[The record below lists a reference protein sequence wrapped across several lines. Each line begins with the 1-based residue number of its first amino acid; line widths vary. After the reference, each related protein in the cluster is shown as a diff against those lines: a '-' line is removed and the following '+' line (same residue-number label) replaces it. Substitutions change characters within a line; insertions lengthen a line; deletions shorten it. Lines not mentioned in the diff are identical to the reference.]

1 MRLAATLACTLA
13 ILLVIGVT
21 ASGQSQLGTGAIN
34 GTVKDPR
41 GDVVPGAAIT
51 VMNTETGLTRDT
63 VSGSAGQFSVL
74 VLPPGDYNVRVEK
87 EGFNKLEQTHV
98 VVTVGASTSVIA
110 KLEVGSVKETTTI
123 VATPLIETTKTEEA
137 SLVSRQEIQDL
148 PLNGSRYD
156 QLALLTPGVTRD
168 ATFGLLSFRG
178 MSGVWNNF
186 MVEGNTDNQA
196 YNGEARGR
204 TRVASN
210 LSFDAIQ
217 EFQVGHSNF
226 SAEFGRAIGGNINAV
241 VRSGGNAFHA
251 DAFYL
256 YRDQNLTARD
266 PFASFRPK
274 ERRQRFGGSMLGPIK
289 RNKLFYFANYD
300 QQVRNWPLVF
310 TDTSGALTNGNPTA
324 PSSLST
330 ACRASLT
337 SAACLADVS
346 AFNAGVNKITSQIQ
360 AGAPTGALPRSF
372 NHNLALIKVDWIANP
387 KNSVALTYNYLNH
400 RAPNGILTNA
410 LVTNNLAANG
420 HDDVRTHSL
429 IGRWTT
435 TISAT
440 KVNEFRAEWSRD
452 FEFQSSSDPAPN
464 TAIGS
469 FSFGK
474 STGQDNIA
482 NPDERHSQFIDN
494 FSWIAGRHSIRFG
507 GEVEYIREF
516 INRPTNFSG
525 GYSYA
530 NALTFGRDL
539 LRLNSSGAAD
549 PNARNYTTYRQNF
562 GLAINTFHVVNY
574 ASFVQ
579 DQWRMNKRVTLNLG
593 LRYDYQ
599 RLPQPFFPNPAIPE
613 TAIINSDHK
622 NFGPRAAF
630 AWDIKGNAH
639 TVIRAGYGM
648 FFSPTPLGTI
658 DNVLRQTGLID
669 PTKAL
674 LSLSF
679 TSSTAGAPIYPATL
693 TTDQLLAAVG
703 ATGVTATRLDPN
715 FRRPRAQEINVGV
728 ERLLPGNIVLSASY
742 IYTKGDR
749 LPFTFD
755 TNLPPPA
762 FMRTYQLPDGTTLTV
777 PYSAGVICTVS
788 VLPCPTAN
796 VRSVNLSRPLA
807 TASIGAV
814 NVIRPLG
821 LSWYHAFLLEATKR
835 LSKGFE
841 FHIAYT
847 LAKAEDVAGTGDGS
861 GRGDEGP
868 FGGFNITDQFNIAAN
883 RSRASTDQRHRF
895 VASDIWNLPFGKHG
909 NSLGNRI
916 IRNWRVSN
924 IFTAQSGRPYGEG
937 TFVTTGIPFTA
948 NGMEWNG
955 FGFNLFGQS
964 GSSLLPTVGR
974 NNHTSAANYA
984 LDMRLSREFHI
995 KDRYVLELLGEGF
1008 NLFNHA
1014 NFNQFNNS
1022 AYGLGPTLATTP
1034 VDTPVPLTKV
1044 ATFATPFGDGVFP
1057 DGTGARRFQLSARF
1071 RF

>member
-1 MRLAATLACTLA
+1 MRFTASVACAVASLLA
-13 ILLVIGVT
+13 IGMT
-21 ASGQSQLGTGAIN
+21 AYGQSQLGTGAIN
-34 GTVKDPR
+34 GTVKDPH
-41 GDVVPGAAIT
+41 GDVVPGAAVT
-51 VMNTETGLTRDT
+51 VVNTETGSTRDT

-74 VLPPGDYNVRVEK
+74 VLPPGDYTIRVEK
-87 EGFNKLEQTHV
+87 EGFNKLEQTNV
-98 VVTVGASTSVIA
+98 VVTVGAGTSVIA
-110 KLEVGSVKETTTI
+110 KLEVGSVKETTTV
-123 VATPLIETTKTEEA
+123 VAEPLVETTKTEEA
-137 SLVSRQEIQDL
+137 SLVSREEIQDL
-148 PLNGSRYD
+148 PLNGRRYD
-156 QLALLTPGVTRD
+156 QFALLTPGVTRD

-241 VRSGGNAFHA
+241 VRSGGRDFHA
-251 DAFYL
+251 DAFY
-256 YRDQNLTARD
+256 YYKDRNLSARD
-266 PFASFRPK
+266 PFASFKPA
-274 ERRQRFGGSMLGPIK
+274 ERRQQFGGSVSGPIR
-289 RNKLFYFANYD
+289 RNKLFYFFNYD
-300 QQVRNWPLVF
+300 QQIRNWPLVF
-310 TDTSGALTNGNPTA
+310 ADTSGVLTNGNPTA
-324 PSSLST
+324 SSSLST

-337 SAACLADVS
+337 SVACLADVS
-346 AFNAGVNKITSQIQ
+346 AFNAGVSKLTSQIQ
-360 AGAPTGALPRSF
+360 ASAPSGSLPRNF
-372 NHNLALIKVDWIANP
+372 NHNLALAKIDWQANN
-387 KNSVALTYNYLNH
+387 KNSVAITYNYLNH
-400 RAPNGILTNA
+400 RAVNGILTNA
-410 LVTNNLAANG
+410 LVTGSLGSNG

-435 TISAT
+435 TVSA
-440 KVNEFRAEWSRD
+440 KKINEFRAEWSRD
-452 FEFQSSSDPAPN
+452 FEFQSSSDLPPN
-464 TAIGS
+464 VAIGS

-474 STGQDNIA
+474 STGQDNLA
-482 NPDERHSQFIDN
+482 NPDERHYQFLDN
-494 FSWIAGRHSIRFG
+494 FSWIAGRHSIKLG
-507 GEVEYIREF
+507 GEIEYIHEF
-516 INRPTNFSG
+516 LNKPTNFSG

-530 NALTFGRDL
+530 NALTFGRDI
-539 LRLNSSGAAD
+539 LRVNSSGVAD
-549 PNARNYTTYRQNF
+549 PNARNYTSYRQSF
-562 GLAINTFHVVNY
+562 GLATNTFHVTNY

-579 DQWRMNKRVTLNLG
+579 DQWRMNNRLTLNLG

-599 RLPQPFFPNPAIPE
+599 RLPKPLFPNPAIPE
-613 TAIINSDHK
+613 TAIINSDHT
-622 NFGPRAAF
+622 NFGPRAAV
-630 AWDIKGNAH
+630 AWDIRGNAH

-658 DNVLRQTGLID
+658 DSALRQTGLVD

-679 TSSTAGAPIYPATL
+679 NSSTAGAPIYPTTL

-703 ATGVTATRLDPN
+703 ATGLSVTRIDPS

-755 TNLPPPA
+755 TNLPAPA
-762 FMRTYQLPDGTTLTV
+762 FTRTYQLSDGTSFTV
-777 PYSAGVICTVS
+777 PYTAGVICTVV
-788 VLPCPTAN
+788 VLPCPSAN
-796 VRSVNLSRPLA
+796 VRSVNLSRPLGI
-807 TASIGAV
+807 ASIGSV

-868 FGGFNITDQFNIAAN
+868 FGGFNIVDQFNIAAN

-895 VASDIWNLPFGKHG
+895 VASDVWNLPFGKHG
-909 NSLGNRI
+909 KSIGNRL

-924 IFTAQSGRPYGEG
+924 IFTAQSGRPFGEG
-937 TFVTTGIPFTA
+937 TFVVTGIPFAA

-955 FGFNLFGQS
+955 FGFNLLGQS
-964 GSSLLPTVGR
+964 GSSLLPGVAR
-974 NNHTSAANYA
+974 NNHTGASNYA

-1014 NFNQFNNS
+1014 NFNQYNS
-1022 AYGLGPTLATTP
+1022 TSVNVGPTTATTP
-1034 VDTPVPLTKV
+1034 VSTPVPVTNV

-1057 DGTGARRFQLSARF
+1057 DGTGARRFQVSARF